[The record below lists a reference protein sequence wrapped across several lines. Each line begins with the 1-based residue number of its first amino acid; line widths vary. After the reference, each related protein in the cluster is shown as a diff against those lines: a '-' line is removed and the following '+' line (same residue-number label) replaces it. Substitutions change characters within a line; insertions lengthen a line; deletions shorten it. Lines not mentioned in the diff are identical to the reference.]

1 MNLDKATIEDVKHFH
16 DTYYAPDN
24 AVIAISGDVDPER
37 MYQLVEK
44 YFGDIPATPL
54 PPHPDVSEP
63 LNTKERFERQTD
75 AHATA
80 PALAIGWKMPGPDS
94 PNYYPLAVLGALLLD
109 GDASLLYQRMVKE
122 RQTMLSISGGF
133 GWPLSDPLTFAG
145 PSLMVAFG
153 IYKPGTSARQNVDDI
168 QAVID
173 GIARDGVDPAR
184 LKAVQTKM
192 GADLYKE
199 LARNINR
206 ADYLAIAQ
214 KLHGD
219 ADLVNR
225 YPEIVQ
231 KVTPDDI
238 RRVAAKYLTVANRRW
253 IDRQVASK
261 KGLFT
266 KSGG

>member
-1 MNLDKATIEDVKHFH
+1 MKHFH

-24 AVIAISGDVDPER
+24 AVIAISGDVVPEQVH
-37 MYQLVEK
+37 QLVEK

-75 AHATA
+75 THATA
-80 PALAIGWKMPGPDS
+80 PALAIGWKMPGPES
-94 PNYYPLAVLGALLLD
+94 PDYYPLAVLGALLLD

-133 GWPLSDPLTFAG
+133 GWPLGDPLTFAG

-173 GIARDGVDPAR
+173 GIARDSLDPAR
-184 LKAVQTKM
+184 LKAVHTKM
-192 GADLYKE
+192 VADFYKE
-199 LARNINR
+199 LARNRCPPWR
-206 ADYLAIAQ
+206 A
-214 KLHGD
+214 K
-219 ADLVNR
+219 R
-225 YPEIVQ
+225 
-231 KVTPDDI
+231 
-238 RRVAAKYLTVANRRW
+238 RRVVPGSREATRDTRRTEGAKG
-253 IDRQVASK
+253 DPKGASER
-261 KGLFT
+261 GVQSYGRPVCSRNELAMLWRNA
-266 KSGG
+266 G

>member
-153 IYKPGTSARQNVDDI
+153 IYKPGTSARQ
-168 QAVID
+168 QASL
-173 GIARDGVDPAR
+173 RSR
-184 LKAVQTKM
+184 
-192 GADLYKE
+192 E
-199 LARNINR
+199 RFW
-206 ADYLAIAQ
+206 
-214 KLHGD
+214 
-219 ADLVNR
+219 
-225 YPEIVQ
+225 
-231 KVTPDDI
+231 DI
-238 RRVAAKYLTVANRRW
+238 RVPKIDSIFDNSLVPRPSWSPGVPPQHRKLVAATHRSP
-253 IDRQVASK
+253 I
-261 KGLFT
+261 
-266 KSGG
+266 